1 MNKYKHQQEHH
12 PQIKTKKNE
21 MVYVILDKTGKKQK
35 VIVNH
40 RIINKQCLD
49 EIKDLTSLDNLKLI
63 KGDAT
68 FTKDLNNVTWNANKE
83 DIYYTGETDKEI
95 PVNISIKYYLNEN
108 EVTYEQLQGKS
119 GKVTIRFDYTCNQS
133 EIVKINNEDK
143 TIYVPY
149 LI

>member
-1 MNKYKHQQEHH
+1 MWNLLARGAIFSMLAVLIVL
-12 PQIKTKKNE
+12 PGLLI
-21 MVYVILDKTGKKQK
+21 IFDK
-35 VIVNH
+35 VIC
-40 RIINKQCLD
+40 K
-49 EIKDLTSLDNLKLI
+49 TSLDNLKLI

-95 PVNISIKYYLNEN
+95 PVNISIKYYPNEN

-149 LI
+149 LIN